1 MTGDELK
8 TFTHKHI
15 VKVVDF
21 SHDSGSLLSGCN
33 DKMLRVFD
41 LSRPDSDP
49 QLLAGSSSAVKSAVW
64 TREPAMLSS
73 CCEDKDITLWD
84 TRTGGVAKTLV
95 LESLATSIE
104 LSHDRQYLTVAHGSM
119 VTVINAA
126 SFEKIKTFSVP
137 LCYSATLHPSGKWL
151 VTGGDDFKLYKF
163 DYEEE
168 KEVESY
174 KGHFGPVHCVR
185 YSPDGEVYCSGSED
199 GTIRLWQHSVGKS
212 YGLWRSADEVVA
224 SRNNHSNN
232 SSNNNSP
239 GVS

>member
-126 SFEKIKTFSVP
+126 
-137 LCYSATLHPSGKWL
+137 
-151 VTGGDDFKLYKF
+151 
-163 DYEEE
+163 
-168 KEVESY
+168 
-174 KGHFGPVHCVR
+174 R
-185 YSPDGEVYCSGSED
+185 
-199 GTIRLWQHSVGKS
+199 
-212 YGLWRSADEVVA
+212 
-224 SRNNHSNN
+224 
-232 SSNNNSP
+232 
-239 GVS
+239 